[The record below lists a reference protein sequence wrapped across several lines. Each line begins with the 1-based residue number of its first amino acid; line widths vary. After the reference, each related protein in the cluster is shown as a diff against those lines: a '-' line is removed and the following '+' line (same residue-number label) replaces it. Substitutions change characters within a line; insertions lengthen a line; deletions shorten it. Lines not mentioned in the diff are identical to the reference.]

1 MNPILQKM
9 MQTRQVTDHQGASMN
24 LHSNINAQAGQMLQT
39 WIKKVD
45 CRNSVEVGL
54 AFGVSSLYIL
64 DELAGMPN
72 TMHYGIDPM
81 QFNDRWHGLGLEN
94 IKRAGLDQYYKFF
107 QEPSFTAL
115 PKIYETGKRFQFAL
129 IDGWHTFDYTLVD
142 FFYIDKLLDI
152 NGVVV
157 FDDVGY
163 KAVRKVATFVLSNL
177 DYSLVDAVKFESL
190 PKKNFK
196 SRLKANLAVLSRD
209 DWTPSAQSRTCFDEL
224 QGLQTVVLQK
234 NSEDGRSFN
243 HFCPF

>member
-1 MNPILQKM
+1 MNPVLQKM
-9 MQTRQVTDHQGASMN
+9 MQTNKVIDHQGSAID
-24 LHSNINAQAGQMLQT
+24 LHSNFGEQAGQMLQK
-39 WIKKVD
+39 WIKNVD
-45 CRNSVEVGL
+45 CQNTVEVGL

-64 DELAGMPN
+64 DELASNSGS
-72 TMHYGIDPM
+72 MHHGIDPM

-94 IKRAGLDQYYKFF
+94 IKRAGLDQYYKFY

-115 PKIYETGKRFQFAL
+115 PRLYESGKRFQFAL

-163 KAVRKVATFVLSNL
+163 KAIRKVVTFVLSNL
-177 DYSLVDAVKFESL
+177 DYSLVDAVKFESQ

-196 SRLKANLAVLSRD
+196 SKLKSNLAVLSRD
-209 DWTPSAQSRTCFDEL
+209 DWTPTPKSKSFFDEL
-224 QGLQTVVLQK
+224 GGMQTVVLKK
-234 NSEDGRSFN
+234 NSEDGRPFN

>member
-9 MQTRQVTDHQGASMN
+9 MHTRQVIDHEGKSID
-24 LHSNINAQAGQMLQT
+24 LHSNINRQAGQMLQK
-39 WIKKVD
+39 WVKKVD

-54 AFGVSSLYIL
+54 AFGISSLYIL
-64 DELAGMPN
+64 DELSGMPN

-94 IKRAGLDQYYKFF
+94 IKRAGLEQYYRFY
-107 QEPSFTAL
+107 QEPSYTAL
-115 PKIYETGKRFQFAL
+115 PRILETGKRFQFAL

-163 KAVRKVATFVLSNL
+163 KAVRKVATYVLSNL
-177 DYSLVDAVKFESL
+177 DYILVDAVRFESL
-190 PKKNFK
+190 PKKKLK
-196 SRLKANLAVLSRD
+196 SRLKENLAILSRD
-209 DWTPSAQSRTCFDEL
+209 DWTPSAHARACFDEL
-224 QGLQTVVLQK
+224 HGLQTVVLQK
-234 NSEDGRSFN
+234 KSEDSRSFN
-243 HFCPF
+243 HFCVF